1 MCLSITQ
8 VVTDDIRVRQIVMNG
23 LTNAIKYS
31 NPRQNGPIRVAVSV
45 QRGEPQ
51 GGAGPRAAGPRAAGA
66 DQRTLLAAPAPAAA
80 AAAVT
85 PVGASEWLVIDVLDR
100 GPGLRGL
107 QEKTLFTDFA
117 APTTEGTRTRVSVV
131 PSSPSSPSPTGRSN
145 PVGSSGVG
153 LPICAR

>member
-1 MCLSITQ
+1 M
-8 VVTDDIRVRQIVMNG
+8 VTDDIRVRQIVMNG

-51 GGAGPRAAGPRAAGA
+51 GGAGPRAAGA
-66 DQRTLLAAPAPAAA
+66 DQRTLLAAPAPAA